1 MAVGKLSNV
10 ETNPDFTSVLPR
22 LFLDLKGILRKS
34 SEILT
39 FYWSIPPVLG
49 RRFDGCTDAKSVI
62 VSTCTKYV
70 INSAVVLKVPIRY
83 NNPDTTDIADH
94 AGGIESLDHEKAIY
108 EVLNERKFKHP
119 NLLRCILA
127 IPEGI
132 FLERLATILEFRN
145 RNREKEPVSES
156 TAIRWTAQLVSAEA
170 YLEEL
175 GYIHGDLRPSNIL
188 LTKED
193 HVKLCDFDATV
204 RPGERLRTATPGFS
218 QVSDLKTFQPCMA
231 SCSSE
236 QLAIGSCIFAIGTG
250 TEPLQDAVDQVQ
262 RFFWNDFPSTHGVI
276 FGEVIQNCWRK
287 RYSSI
292 VEVKHAI
299 TADLSA
305 AYKNV
310 PVMDNHELE
319 LRIKECQEF
328 LQKNADMDGDSICMA
343 AL

>member
-1 MAVGKLSNV
+1 M
-10 ETNPDFTSVLPR
+10 
-22 LFLDLKGILRKS
+22 
-34 SEILT
+34 
-39 FYWSIPPVLG
+39 
-49 RRFDGCTDAKSVI
+49 
-62 VSTCTKYV
+62 
-70 INSAVVLKVPIRY
+70 PIRY
-83 NNPDTTDIADH
+83 NNPDATDIADY

-108 EVLNERKFKHP
+108 EVLNERESKHP
-119 NLLRCILA
+119 NLLRCIMA

-132 FLERLATILEFRN
+132 FLERLLTTLEFRN
-145 RNREKEPVSES
+145 RIRESQPVSES

-175 GYIHGDLRPSNIL
+175 GYIHGDLRPANIL

-218 QVSDLKTFQPCMA
+218 QVSDLKTFQPCIA

-236 QLAIGSCIFAIGTG
+236 QLAIGSCVFAIGTG
-250 TEPLQDAVDQVQ
+250 TEPLQGAVDQVQ

-276 FGEVIQNCWRK
+276 FGEIIQNCWRK

-292 VEVKHAI
+292 VEVEHAI
-299 TADLSA
+299 IADLSA
-305 AYKNV
+305 DHKNV

-328 LQKNADMDGDSICMA
+328 LQQNAGR
-343 AL
+343 